1 MIRAVIFDF
10 DGVIANSEPLHFR
23 AYRDVLVD
31 KGIALTESSYYELYL
46 GYDDIGAFKAIAAD
60 TGTAFTDA
68 DMAALVARK
77 AVRLEELE
85 KSGSVLF
92 PGARDA
98 IMRMADAFPI
108 AVASGALKAEI
119 LRVLDHE
126 GLRGHFQFVVS
137 AEDTP
142 ASKPDP
148 APYLLAA
155 EKLRSTV
162 ADLQAH
168 ECVAIEDSK
177 WGLVSARAAGMRTV
191 GITQTYPASA
201 LVDVSDTVITH
212 LDQFTPALL
221 HSLAG

>member
-1 MIRAVIFDF
+1 MIRAVVFDF

-31 KGIALTESSYYELYL
+31 RGIALTEAAYYEHYL
-46 GYDDIGAFKAIAAD
+46 GYDDVGAFKAIAAD
-60 TGTAFTDA
+60 TGTSFSEQDI
-68 DMAALVARK
+68 AALVARK

-98 IMRMADAFPI
+98 IIRMAGAFPI

-126 GLRGHFQFVVS
+126 QLRAHFQFVVS

-142 ASKPDP
+142 SSKPDP

-155 EKLRSTV
+155 EKLRASLT
-162 ADLQAH
+162 DLKTD

-177 WGLVSARAAGMRTV
+177 WGLVSARMAGMRTV
-191 GITQTYPASA
+191 GITQTYPASE
-201 LVDVSDTVITH
+201 LTDVSDAVIAH
-212 LDQFTPALL
+212 LDQFTPDLL
-221 HSLAG
+221 RSLSR

>member
-60 TGTAFTDA
+60 TGTALTAA
-68 DMAALVARK
+68 DMASLVARK

-85 KSGSVLF
+85 QSGSVLF

-162 ADLQAH
+162 ADLHAH

-191 GITQTYPASA
+191 GITQTYPASE

-212 LDQFTPALL
+212 LDQFTLALL
-221 HSLAG
+221 HALAG

>member
-31 KGIALTESSYYELYL
+31 KGITLTESSYYERYL
-46 GYDDIGAFKAIAAD
+46 GYDDIGAFTAIAAD

-68 DMAALVARK
+68 DIAALVARK
-77 AVRLEELE
+77 AVRLEDLE

-119 LRVLDHE
+119 LRVLEHE
-126 GLRGHFQFVVS
+126 GLRGYFQFVVS

-155 EKLRSTV
+155 ETLRSTLV
-162 ADLQAH
+162 DLQAH

-177 WGLVSARAAGMRTV
+177 WGLVSARTAGMRTV
-191 GITQTYPASA
+191 GITQTYPAFE

>member
-31 KGIALTESSYYELYL
+31 KGITLTESSYYERYL
-46 GYDDIGAFKAIAAD
+46 GYDDIGAFTAIAAD

-68 DMAALVARK
+68 DIAALVARK
-77 AVRLEELE
+77 AVRLEDLE

-119 LRVLDHE
+119 LRVLEHE
-126 GLRGHFQFVVS
+126 GLRGYFQFVVS

-142 ASKPDP
+142 ASKPGP

-155 EKLRSTV
+155 ETLRSTLV
-162 ADLQAH
+162 DLQAH

-191 GITQTYPASA
+191 GITQTYPAFE

>member
-1 MIRAVIFDF
+1 
-10 DGVIANSEPLHFR
+10 
-23 AYRDVLVD
+23 
-31 KGIALTESSYYELYL
+31 
-46 GYDDIGAFKAIAAD
+46 
-60 TGTAFTDA
+60 
-68 DMAALVARK
+68 VARK

-85 KSGSVLF
+85 QSGSVLF

-98 IMRMADAFPI
+98 IVRMAAAFPI

-119 LRVLDHE
+119 LRVLEHE
-126 GLRGHFQFVVS
+126 GLRRHFQFVVS

-155 EKLRSTV
+155 EQLRTTL
-162 ADLQAH
+162 ADLQPH

-201 LVDVSDTVITH
+201 LAEVSDAVIAH
-212 LDQFTPALL
+212 LDQFTPDLL
-221 HSLAG
+221 HSLER

>member
-1 MIRAVIFDF
+1 M
-10 DGVIANSEPLHFR
+10 
-23 AYRDVLVD
+23 
-31 KGIALTESSYYELYL
+31 
-46 GYDDIGAFKAIAAD
+46 
-60 TGTAFTDA
+60 
-68 DMAALVARK
+68 
-77 AVRLEELE
+77 LE
-85 KSGSVLF
+85 
-92 PGARDA
+92 
-98 IMRMADAFPI
+98 
-108 AVASGALKAEI
+108 
-119 LRVLDHE
+119 HE
-126 GLRGHFQFVVS
+126 GLRGYFQFVVS

-155 EKLRSTV
+155 ETLRSTLV
-162 ADLQAH
+162 DLQAH

-191 GITQTYPASA
+191 GITQTYPAFE

>member
-1 MIRAVIFDF
+1 MIRAVVFDF

-23 AYRDVLVD
+23 AYRDVLAD
-31 KGIALTESSYYELYL
+31 KGIALTEASYYELYL
-46 GYDDIGAFKAIAAD
+46 GYDDIGAFTAIAAD
-60 TGTAFTDA
+60 SGTAFTD
-68 DMAALVARK
+68 DEMAVLVARK

-92 PGARDA
+92 AGARDA
-98 IMRMADAFPI
+98 IIRMAEAFPI

-119 LRVLDHE
+119 LRVLEHE
-126 GLRGHFQFVVS
+126 QLRSHFQFVVS

-155 EKLRSTV
+155 EKLRV
-162 ADLQAH
+162 ALPDLQTH

-191 GITQTYPASA
+191 GITQTYPASE
-201 LVDVSDTVITH
+201 LVGVADTVITH

-221 HSLAG
+221 RSLAG

>member
-1 MIRAVIFDF
+1 MIRAVVFDF

-23 AYRDVLVD
+23 AYRDVLVE
-31 KGIALTESSYYELYL
+31 KGITLTEAAYYELYL
-46 GYDDIGAFKAIAAD
+46 GYDDLGAFKAIASD
-60 TGTAFTDA
+60 SGTLFTDDGLA
-68 DMAALVARK
+68 TLVARK

-92 PGARDA
+92 PGAREA
-98 IMRMADAFPI
+98 IVRMAEAFPI

-126 GLRGHFQFVVS
+126 RLRSHFQFVVS

-155 EKLRSTV
+155 EKLRT
-162 ADLQAH
+162 AIPDLQAH
-168 ECVAIEDSK
+168 QCVAIEDSK

-191 GITQTYPASA
+191 AITQTYPASE

-212 LDQFTPALL
+212 LDHFTPALL
-221 HSLAG
+221 RSLVR